1 MAQGQ
6 RYNMAYFFS
15 PISTMQFEDANGV
28 PYSGAKLFTYA
39 AGTTTKQTT
48 YQTSTGTAN
57 TNPIILN
64 SQGRPPYGI
73 WTVAGE
79 DFHYFLAA
87 STDTDPPVGAAIYE
101 ADNVESIN
109 DITSSVVSSEWL
121 ASGLTPSY
129 ISWVSFSVPGD
140 YTGTFT
146 VGRKLKCTVTA
157 GTVYHVVR
165 SATYAASITTVVT
178 YTVATNLDSGLSAV
192 SYGIINPTNT
202 SLPNVMMNRVLYGLT
217 ADGAAYTSTE
227 AVSAGDYRVLK
238 YEQGVV
244 YDFCI
249 DTTGGWA
256 KPNTGAAT
264 LNINGIG
271 SKDIKDWAGGALTAG
286 SLLPG
291 VTYRLMYYVQG
302 ATTFFQ
308 VFDSTFY
315 SSYHSYVSG
324 QKNCTIFAPVTS
336 AGLTNL
342 GGSTGS
348 ATVTTTT
355 LSSTAPLVVN
365 ASNILQSFS
374 GDVST
379 IVDEVGYST
388 ANLSWTGL
396 TTDGTM
402 YLYVDVT
409 EKARTLTTGSTTL
422 APVYQYAGTPSTT
435 SGQATY
441 NTSNNV
447 MYLGNGSTA
456 PQARRVF
463 VGEVTVAAN
472 VVSAITWYTINRH
485 FEPAEQ
491 AYVKN
496 TKLTFTHNLGIKPKS
511 VKCYLKCT
519 TIDNEYA
526 VGDII
531 DIAPYCDTD
540 GALYFGFSVEA
551 LVNTIV
557 VTIAT
562 SGITLPRKTTAQ
574 SLISLTPR
582 PFIFIVAAP
591 VFGFAHPPEGS
602 IQKS

>member
-1 MAQGQ
+1 
-6 RYNMAYFFS
+6 
-15 PISTMQFEDANGV
+15 MQFEDANGV

-57 TNPIILN
+57 TNPIVLN

-73 WTVAGE
+73 WTVGGE

-101 ADNVESIN
+101 VDNVESIN
-109 DITSSVVSSEWL
+109 DITSSIVSSEWL

-129 ISWVSFSVPGD
+129 ISGVSFSVPGD

-146 VGRKLKCTVTA
+146 VGRKLKCPVTA
-157 GTVYHVVR
+157 GTAYHVVR

-178 YTVATNLDSGLSAV
+178 YQVSTSLDSGLSAI

-202 SLPNVMMNRVLYGLT
+202 SLPNVMMNRVLIGST
-217 ADGAAYTSTE
+217 SDGAAYTASVVITR
-227 AVSAGDYRVLK
+227 GDYNIIA
-238 YEQGVV
+238 YENGLA

-249 DTTGGWA
+249 DPTGWA

-264 LNINGIG
+264 ININGLG
-271 SKDIKDWAGGALTAG
+271 SKSIVDWAGNALTAG
-286 SLLPG
+286 SLIPG
-291 VTYRLMYYVQG
+291 VTYRLEYVAIG
-302 ATTFFQ
+302 ASSYFV
-308 VFDSTFY
+308 VFDSSFY
-315 SSYHSYVSG
+315 GSYHSYVSG

-365 ASNILQSFS
+365 ASNVLQSYS
-374 GDVST
+374 GDAT
-379 IVDEVGYST
+379 IGTVVDEVGYSP

-441 NTSNNV
+441 NTCNNV

-472 VVSAITWYTINRH
+472 VVTVITWYTINRH

-519 TIDNEYA
+519 TIDQEYK
-526 VGDII
+526 VGDVI
-531 DIAPYCDTD
+531 DIGAYAHAD
-540 GALYFGFSVEA
+540 GANYYGFSVEA
-551 LVNTIV
+551 LKNTVV
-557 VTIAT
+557 VTFA
-562 SGITLPRKTTAQ
+562 SLGLMLPRKTTTPYQTLALTD
-574 SLISLTPR
+574 SSWNMGLI
-582 PFIFIVAAP
+582 INA
-591 VFGFAHPPEGS
+591 E
-602 IQKS
+602 